1 MEEFN
6 LTPSP
11 NLLKLLGDLRFD
23 GWQCIAELIDNSI
36 DAIIHTPQLKSEQR
50 QIQVVIPKP
59 GKLKDNQPLI
69 IEDFAGGMDEAELE
83 NAVRAGFSSKNTQTS
98 LGLFGMGF
106 NVATARL
113 ANTVEVWTSK
123 EGMENEIGVR
133 IDLKEMAK
141 NHSFIRPK
149 LTRPKQGNKKSGTQV
164 KIYDYTPV
172 AENILKEKK
181 IIDRLNRAYSDKIF
195 IDNKIKIIIND
206 TEITPFKFCI
216 WNPTR
221 LVKIKYSDTPVY
233 FEINHKIKDELFCEN
248 CFSWI
253 GDPVETSLNIECPF
267 CHNENRIVKKEIKV
281 TGWIGIQ
288 RYPDPDHYGIDISRN
303 GRILATL
310 DKSFFSWDD
319 ERAKEDYRFNPEYPR
334 DTPLYNGRI
343 VGQVELNYLI
353 PKYTKD
359 DFERDDKNWKHAV
372 KYLRGD
378 MPLQHEIA
386 TEYGISGLNV
396 SPIGKLFRSWRRIHP
411 AGAKTLI
418 FAKTDGTPDYITQRD
433 WAQKF
438 YSGDADYQDDK
449 KWWDAVTKSDLR
461 DPKTPRFNL
470 SNPFGNKGGTAG
482 GTTPNT
488 PIIPVPEKYPGKKLK
503 TRNPFRFDLENI
515 LSQKPFDL
523 TVIDYYPEIEFKNPI
538 IFDTQGVSN
547 KFFVYLNHSH
557 PLFRD
562 FADGFE
568 DLIYMEAASRF
579 AALMSS
585 PDEWPISRIYY
596 ELKSKYARET
606 MLSVSDLV
614 SKANNLMREIQN
626 KLVRGKGIML
636 PRKPNLSENDEK
648 TLIKNYL
655 DLEGKKLVDKNLFLL
670 DSRFIKY
677 LDLNYL
683 FKFAEEYP
691 DVLFDGQIFNLP
703 YSELDDENKLHQLK
717 KYLGYFN
724 DVKWFMNDL
733 SKSGDEAIKKLKPQ
747 IIRNRISIEIL
758 HEYFNK

>member
-1 MEEFN
+1 MKQDFD

-36 DAIIHTPQLKSEQR
+36 DAIINNPILEKGQR
-50 QIQVVIPKP
+50 EILVLIPKP
-59 GKLKDNQPLI
+59 AKLRVNQPLI
-69 IEDFAGGMDEAELE
+69 IEDFAGGMNEEELE
-83 NAVRAGFSSKNTQTS
+83 NAVKAGFSSKNTQTS

-123 EGMENEIGVR
+123 VEMDYEIGVR

-141 NHSFIRPK
+141 RQSFKREK
-149 LTRPKQGNKKSGTQV
+149 LTRTKKENKKSGTQIV
-164 KIYDYTPV
+164 IYDYTPV
-172 AENILKEKK
+172 AENILRVNN
-181 IIDRLNRAYSDKIF
+181 IIDRLNRAYSEKIF
-195 IDNKIKIIIND
+195 NDYNIKIRIND
-206 TEITPFKFCI
+206 KEITPFKFCI

-221 LVKIKYSDTPVY
+221 IVKIKYSDTPVWY
-233 FEINHKIKDELFCEN
+233 EINHKIKDELFCEN
-248 CFSWI
+248 CLSWI
-253 GDPVETSLNIECPF
+253 GGPIDTILNIECPY
-267 CHNENRIVKKEIKV
+267 CHNENRIVSKEIKI
-281 TGWIGIQ
+281 TGWVGIQ

-310 DKSFFSWDD
+310 DKSLFYWDD
-319 ERAKEDYRFNPEYPR
+319 ERVKEDYRFNPEYPR

-343 VGQVELNYLI
+343 VGQIEANYLI

-359 DFERDDKNWKHAV
+359 DFERDDKNWKLAV
-372 KYLRGD
+372 KFLRGD
-378 MPLQHEIA
+378 MPLQHDLA
-386 TEYGISGLNV
+386 NDFGISGLNI
-396 SPIGKLFRSWRRIHP
+396 SPIGKLFRAWRRIHP

-418 FAKTDGTPDYITQRD
+418 FAKADGTPDYITQRD

-438 YSGDADYQDDK
+438 YAGDDPEYQDDK
-449 KWWDAVTKSDLR
+449 KWWEAVTKSDLK
-461 DPKTPRFNL
+461 DPKTPGFNPI
-470 SNPFGNKGGTAG
+470 NPFGNNPTSPGTPPP
-482 GTTPNT
+482 TSPS
-488 PIIPVPEKYPGKKLK
+488 PEKYPGKKLQ
-503 TRNPFRFDLENI
+503 TRKPIRFDLENI
-515 LSQKPFDL
+515 LGQKPFDL
-523 TVIDYYPEIEFKNPI
+523 TLIDYYPEVELKSPI
-538 IFDTQGVSN
+538 IFDTQGISN
-547 KFFVYLNHSH
+547 RFFVYLNHSH

-579 AALMSS
+579 AALMNSQ
-585 PDEWPISRIYY
+585 DWPISRIYY
-596 ELKSKYARET
+596 ELKSKYAKET

-626 KLVRGKGIML
+626 KLVRGEGVSL
-636 PRKPNLSENDEK
+636 PRKPNLNEVDEK
-648 TLIKNYL
+648 ELIKNYL
-655 DLEGKKLVDKNLFLL
+655 DLEGKKLTDIKTFILN
-670 DSRFIKY
+670 SRFIKY

-683 FKFAEEYP
+683 FKFVEEYP
-691 DVLFDGQIFNLP
+691 DVLFDDKVFNLP
-703 YSELDDENKLHQLK
+703 YSELDEENKTHQLR

-733 SKSGDEAIKKLKPQ
+733 SRVGDDAIKKLKPQ

-758 HEYFNK
+758 HEYINK

>member
-11 NLLKLLGDLRFD
+11 HLLKLLGDLRFD

-36 DAIIHTPQLKSEQR
+36 DAIISNPQLNKEQR
-50 QIQVVIPKP
+50 RINVLIPKP
-59 GKLKDNQPLI
+59 ARLKDNQPLI
-69 IEDFAGGMDEAELE
+69 VEDFADGMNELELE
-83 NAVRAGFSSKNTQTS
+83 NAVRAGFSSRNTQSS

-123 EGMENEIGVR
+123 KEMEDEIGVR
-133 IDLKEMAK
+133 VDLKEMAK
-141 NHSFIRPK
+141 NRSFIRPK
-149 LTRPKQGNKKSGTQV
+149 LTRPKRENKKSGTQIIV
-164 KIYDYTPV
+164 YDYNPV
-172 AENILKEKK
+172 AVNILRAKN

-195 IDNKIKIIIND
+195 SDYGIKIFINE

-216 WNPTR
+216 WNPSR
-221 LVKIKYSDTPVY
+221 MVRIKYSDTPVY
-233 FEINHKIKDELFCEN
+233 FEINNKIKDELFCEN

-253 GDPVETSLNIECPF
+253 GTPIETSLSTECPY
-267 CHNENRIVKKEIKV
+267 CHDQERIVKKEIKIS
-281 TGWIGIQ
+281 GWIGIQ

-303 GRILATL
+303 GRILSML
-310 DKSFFSWDD
+310 DKSFFYWDY
-319 ERAKEDYRFNPEYPR
+319 ERAKEDHRFNPEYPR

-343 VGQVELNYLI
+343 VGQIEANYI
-353 PKYTKD
+353 VPKYTKD
-359 DFERDDKNWKHAV
+359 DFERDDINWKQAI
-372 KYLRGD
+372 KFLRGD

-386 TEYGISGLNV
+386 NEYGFSGLNI

-418 FAKTDGTPDYITQRD
+418 FAKADGTPDYITSKD
-433 WAQKF
+433 WAHKF
-438 YSGDADYQDDK
+438 YTGSDPEYQDDK
-449 KWWDAVTKSDLR
+449 KWWEAVTKADLR
-461 DPKTPRFNL
+461 EPNSPGFDL
-470 SNPFGNKGGTAG
+470 SDPFGSYTSPGTSTGHTAQ
-482 GTTPNT
+482 PEQS
-488 PIIPVPEKYPGKKLK
+488 EKYPGKKLQ
-503 TRNPFRFDLENI
+503 TRHPLKLDLENI
-515 LSQKPFDL
+515 LGQKPFEL
-523 TVIDYYPEIEFKNPI
+523 TIIDYYPDIEIKNPI
-538 IFDTQGVSN
+538 IFNTQGLSN
-547 KFFVYLNHSH
+547 RFFVYLNHSH

-568 DLIYMEAASRF
+568 DLIYMEVASRY

-585 PDEWPISRIYY
+585 PDQWPISRIYY

-626 KLVRGKGIML
+626 KLVRGEGIIL
-636 PRKPNLSENDEK
+636 PRKPNLSEIDEK

-655 DLEGKKLVDKNLFLL
+655 DLEGVKLSDLKSFVANSKFL
-670 DSRFIKY
+670 KY

-683 FKFAEEYP
+683 FKFIEEYP
-691 DVLFDGQIFNLP
+691 DIVFDGNIFNLP
-703 YSELDDENKLHQLK
+703 YSELDEENKSHQLK

-724 DVKWFMNDL
+724 DIKWFMNDL
-733 SKSGDEAIKKLKPQ
+733 SKAGDEAIKKLKTQ